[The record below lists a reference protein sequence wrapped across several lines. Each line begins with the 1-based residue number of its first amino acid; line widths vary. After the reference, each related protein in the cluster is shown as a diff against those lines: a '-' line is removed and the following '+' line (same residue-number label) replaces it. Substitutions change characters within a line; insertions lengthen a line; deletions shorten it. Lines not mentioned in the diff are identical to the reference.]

1 MSTVSLSRCPS
12 YDPNAI
18 AQSVNA
24 ALSPLG
30 GMAAFV
36 APGQRVLLKVNLLSR
51 ATPERAVTT
60 HPEIVRALIHEVRS
74 AGGVVT
80 VGDSP
85 GGRNSLQA
93 IRKLWDETGIARV
106 CAEEDT
112 PLVLFDD
119 DYVSAPSPGGKLY
132 TSFTIGRAVAE
143 TDVLI
148 SVPKLKTHG
157 LMMLTGAVKNLF
169 GCIPGLEK
177 AQFHV
182 KVPARE
188 DFADMLLDL
197 MLACKP
203 RLVVMDAVVGMEG
216 AGPAGG
222 DPRHIGAILASADSV
237 AVDIIA
243 AGIAGLAPHEVYT
256 NLMAARRGLG
266 ASSAAEVETVGADWR
281 ELAPP
286 DFALPAPDVT
296 TNMPGWLARRLAS
309 WATAR
314 PELAR
319 ASACTRCGGCENNCP
334 VGAVKV
340 AQNGPV
346 FDHATCIRCYCCQ
359 ELCPTQAIDLT
370 VPPLARLVSRR
381 RGRG

>member
-1 MSTVSLSRCPS
+1 
-12 YDPNAI
+12 
-18 AQSVNA
+18 
-24 ALSPLG
+24 
-30 GMAAFV
+30 MAAFV
-36 APGQRVLLKVNLLSR
+36 RPGQRVLLKVNLLSR

-60 HPEIVRALIHEVRS
+60 HPEVVRALIREVRA
-74 AGGVVT
+74 AGGLVT

-93 IRKLWDETGIARV
+93 VQRLWDETGVGQV
-106 CAEEDT
+106 CAEEGVE
-112 PLVLFDD
+112 LVLFDNS
-119 DYVSAPSPGGKLY
+119 YVTVAAPGGKLY
-132 TSFTIGRAVAE
+132 TSFTVGRAVAE

-203 RLVVMDAVVGMEG
+203 RLAVMDAIVGMEG

-222 DPRHIGAILASADSV
+222 DPRQIGAILASDDCVSLDV
-237 AVDIIA
+237 VA

-256 NLMAARRGLG
+256 NLVAARRGLG
-266 ASSAAEVETVGADWR
+266 PSSAEEVVTVGADWR
-281 ELAPP
+281 SLAPP
-286 DFALPAPDVT
+286 DFVLPAADVT
-296 TNMPGWLARRLAS
+296 TDVPDWLARWLRG

-314 PELAR
+314 PEFAR
-319 ASACTRCGGCENNCP
+319 PSACTKCRRCENNCP
-334 VGAVKV
+334 VEAIKV
-340 AQNGPV
+340 TDMGPA
-346 FDHATCIRCYCCQ
+346 FDHKKCIRCYCCQ

-370 VPPLARLVSRR
+370 VPPLARIASRR
-381 RGRG
+381 RRRS

>member
-1 MSTVSLSRCPS
+1 MSIVSLSSCES
-12 YDPNAI
+12 YDQAVV
-18 AQSVNA
+18 AQALDA

-60 HPEIVRALIHEVRS
+60 HPELVRALIREVRS
-74 AGGVVT
+74 AGGHAT

-93 IRKLWDETGIARV
+93 VRRLWDETGIGRV
-106 CAEEDT
+106 CAEEDV

-119 DYVSAPSPGGKLY
+119 DYVSVPAPDGKLY
-132 TSFTIGRAVAE
+132 TSFTVGRAVAE

-197 MLACKP
+197 MLACRP
-203 RLVVMDAVVGMEG
+203 QLVVMDAIVGMEG

-222 DPRHIGAILASADSV
+222 DPRKIGAILASGDCVSLDV
-237 AVDIIA
+237 IA

-266 ASSAAEVETVGADWR
+266 PSSAEEVETVGVDWR
-281 ELAPP
+281 MLAPP

-296 TNMPGWLARRLAS
+296 TDMPSWLARWLRG

-319 ASACTRCGGCENNCP
+319 PSACTKCRRCEENCP
-334 VGAVKV
+334 VGAIKV
-340 AQNGPV
+340 TESGPG
-346 FDHATCIRCYCCQ
+346 FDDAACIRCYCCQ

-370 VPPLARLVSRR
+370 VPPLARLASRR
-381 RGRG
+381 RSRD